1 MYIHCRVIGYPYY
14 SIKWYKDSNLL
25 PYNHR
30 QRAFENN
37 GTLKLFDVQKEV
49 DEGEYTCN
57 VLVQPQLSTHQSVYV
72 TVKGMKQIFRQTARD
87 SFYIRS
93 NKTRFGSFS
102 CATSCLPICKANKQL
117 LQMYVRIC
125 TVLYCT
131 LCLQNTFVVTLPL
144 ISLQF
149 KGNGF
154 IGAHADP
161 VVPFHRRRMPPFL
174 VAENTDMQSDICISL
189 PMKKA
194 LASLIAR
201 RHLHHPSQLIWSS
214 SEYKSRTEKSQMMI
228 TSDGSFFSDAAS
240 FQLSYGPIPTPQH
253 RS

>member
-72 TVKGMKQIFRQTARD
+72 TVKGMKQSNWFSDRQHGTSSIFGPIKQDLVHLAVRHHHVYPSAR
-87 SFYIRS
+87 
-93 NKTRFGSFS
+93 
-102 CATSCLPICKANKQL
+102 PISSWGHL
-117 LQMYVRIC
+117 FQMYIRIC

-131 LCLQNTFVVTLPL
+131 LCLQNTFVVTLSL
-144 ISLQF
+144 ISVQF

-154 IGAHADP
+154 IGVHTDP
-161 VVPFHRRRMPPFL
+161 VVPFHRRCMPPFL

-194 LASLIAR
+194 LPSLIAR
-201 RHLHHPSQLIWSS
+201 HHLHHPSQLIWSS
-214 SEYKSRTEKSQMMI
+214 SEY
-228 TSDGSFFSDAAS
+228 AAG
-240 FQLSYGPIPTPQH
+240 L
-253 RS
+253 RRARWW